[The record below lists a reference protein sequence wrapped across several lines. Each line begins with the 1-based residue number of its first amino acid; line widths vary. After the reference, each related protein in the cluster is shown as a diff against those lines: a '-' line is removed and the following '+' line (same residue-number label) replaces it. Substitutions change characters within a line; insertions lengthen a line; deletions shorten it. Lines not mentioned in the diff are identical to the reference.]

1 MKVDIKNLPIKKK
14 LMNSF
19 MVIVV
24 ISILTSFISLICL
37 QIINDRYKDAMS
49 NYGFSQGQVGL
60 LGIKVEHSYSMV
72 KEIIVVGN
80 TSDVDRIKT
89 IKEDIEK
96 CNEDINLLLQNIDKE
111 NVQNDKEQELIN
123 NIKSDIESYEQVKD
137 RIIELGMNNKTA
149 QASQLLRG
157 QGNPAMDLLTVD
169 ISELLSIKIEQCN
182 LLINRLNR
190 LRIIFVMIILATI
203 ALSVI
208 FAMKSSKYL
217 SDVIGNPIIKMSKIA
232 KRICDGHLDVEIQ
245 CESNDEIGELAQSFS
260 KMVIAIKSY
269 ISEISSILG
278 DISNGNL
285 NCSIEEEYKGNFIE
299 IRKSLENIIRSL
311 NDIFENIGQATID
324 VKANS
329 EKAAEMAELLSNG
342 SKNEKDAVRELCVSI
357 DQINKQV
364 NKQVNK
370 NADNAIDTSTITNA
384 LAENIDNSNIMMD
397 KVIKAMEDIE
407 DCSNSITSIMN
418 TINDIAERTNLLALN
433 AAIEAARA
441 GDLGSGFAVVA
452 DEVKSLASQSADA
465 ARETNNIVNES
476 IKAVNNGK
484 LLVYDTANTLNESLK
499 NIKKTRELSEYI
511 TDSSKE
517 QYESIAIVNE
527 RIKKI
532 TETINR
538 TVEVAENSAISSEEL
553 KSQSSKLEMMINKF
567 KHFR

>member
-190 LRIIFVMIILATI
+190 LI
-203 ALSVI
+203 
-208 FAMKSSKYL
+208 
-217 SDVIGNPIIKMSKIA
+217 
-232 KRICDGHLDVEIQ
+232 
-245 CESNDEIGELAQSFS
+245 
-260 KMVIAIKSY
+260 
-269 ISEISSILG
+269 
-278 DISNGNL
+278 
-285 NCSIEEEYKGNFIE
+285 
-299 IRKSLENIIRSL
+299 
-311 NDIFENIGQATID
+311 
-324 VKANS
+324 
-329 EKAAEMAELLSNG
+329 
-342 SKNEKDAVRELCVSI
+342 
-357 DQINKQV
+357 
-364 NKQVNK
+364 
-370 NADNAIDTSTITNA
+370 
-384 LAENIDNSNIMMD
+384 
-397 KVIKAMEDIE
+397 
-407 DCSNSITSIMN
+407 
-418 TINDIAERTNLLALN
+418 
-433 AAIEAARA
+433 
-441 GDLGSGFAVVA
+441 
-452 DEVKSLASQSADA
+452 
-465 ARETNNIVNES
+465 
-476 IKAVNNGK
+476 
-484 LLVYDTANTLNESLK
+484 
-499 NIKKTRELSEYI
+499 
-511 TDSSKE
+511 
-517 QYESIAIVNE
+517 
-527 RIKKI
+527 
-532 TETINR
+532 
-538 TVEVAENSAISSEEL
+538 
-553 KSQSSKLEMMINKF
+553 
-567 KHFR
+567 

>member
-37 QIINDRYKDAMS
+37 QIINDRYKDAMN

-111 NVQNDKEQELIN
+111 NLQNDKEQELIN

-137 RIIELGMNNKTA
+137 RIIELGINNKTA

-232 KRICDGHLDVEIQ
+232 KRICDGDLDVEIQ

-299 IRKSLENIIRSL
+299 IRKSLENIIISI

-329 EKAAEMAELLSNG
+329 EKAAKMAELLSNG
-342 SKNEKDAVRELCVSI
+342 SKNEKDAVRELCISI
-357 DQINKQV
+357 NQI

-370 NADNAIDTSTITNA
+370 NADNAVNTSTITNT
-384 LAENIDNSNIMMD
+384 LAANIENSNIMMD
-397 KVIKAMEDIE
+397 KVIEAMENIE
-407 DCSNSITSIMN
+407 NSSKSIITIMN

-452 DEVKSLASQSADA
+452 NEVKGLASQSADA
-465 ARETNNIVNES
+465 ARETNNIIKES

-484 LLVYDTANTLNESLK
+484 LLVYDTANILNESLK
-499 NIKKTRELSEYI
+499 NVSKTRELSEYI
-511 TDSSKE
+511 EDSSKE

-527 RIKKI
+527 RINKI

-567 KHFR
+567 KHSR

>member
-232 KRICDGHLDVEIQ
+232 KRICDGDLDVEIQ

-329 EKAAEMAELLSNG
+329 EKAAEMAELLSDG

-357 DQINKQV
+357 DQI

-452 DEVKSLASQSADA
+452 DEVKSLASQSDDA
-465 ARETNNIVNES
+465 AREKNNIVNES

-484 LLVYDTANTLNESLK
+484 LLVYNTANTLNESLK

>member
-37 QIINDRYKDAMS
+37 QIINDRYKDAMN

-111 NVQNDKEQELIN
+111 NLQNDKEQELIN

-137 RIIELGMNNKTA
+137 RIIELGTNNKTA

-190 LRIIFVMIILATI
+190 LRIIFVMIILVTI

-232 KRICDGHLDVEIQ
+232 KRICDGDLDVEIQ

-299 IRKSLENIIRSL
+299 IRKSLENIIISI

-329 EKAAEMAELLSNG
+329 EKAAEMAELLSDG
-342 SKNEKDAVRELCVSI
+342 SRNEKDAVRELSVSI
-357 DQINKQV
+357 DQI

-384 LAENIDNSNIMMD
+384 LADNIDNSNIMMNR
-397 KVIKAMEDIE
+397 VIKAMEDIE
-407 DCSNSITSIMN
+407 ECSNSITSIMN

-452 DEVKSLASQSADA
+452 NEVKSLASQSADA

-527 RIKKI
+527 RINKI

-567 KHFR
+567 KHSR

>member
-182 LLINRLNR
+182 LLINKLNR

-329 EKAAEMAELLSNG
+329 EKAAEMAELLSDG

-357 DQINKQV
+357 DQI

>member
-232 KRICDGHLDVEIQ
+232 KRICDGDLDVEIQ

-329 EKAAEMAELLSNG
+329 EKAAEMAELLSDG
-342 SKNEKDAVRELCVSI
+342 SKNEKDALRELCVSI
-357 DQINKQV
+357 DQI

-484 LLVYDTANTLNESLK
+484 LLVYNTANTLNESLK

>member
-37 QIINDRYKDAMS
+37 QIINDRYKDAMN

-111 NVQNDKEQELIN
+111 NLQNDKEQELIN

-137 RIIELGMNNKTA
+137 RIIELGINNKTA

-232 KRICDGHLDVEIQ
+232 KRICDGDLDVEIQ

-299 IRKSLENIIRSL
+299 IRKSLENIIISI
-311 NDIFENIGQATID
+311 NDIFKNIGQATID

-342 SKNEKDAVRELCVSI
+342 SKNEKDAVRELCISI

-364 NKQVNK
+364 NK
-370 NADNAIDTSTITNA
+370 NADNAVNTSTITNT
-384 LAENIDNSNIMMD
+384 LAANIENSNIMMD
-397 KVIKAMEDIE
+397 KVIEAMENIE
-407 DCSNSITSIMN
+407 NSSKSIITIMN

-452 DEVKSLASQSADA
+452 NEVKGLASQSADA
-465 ARETNNIVNES
+465 ARETNNIIKES

-499 NIKKTRELSEYI
+499 NVSKTRELSEYI
-511 TDSSKE
+511 EDSSKE
-517 QYESIAIVNE
+517 QYESIAVVNE
-527 RIKKI
+527 RINKI

-538 TVEVAENSAISSEEL
+538 TVEVAENSAISGEEL

-567 KHFR
+567 KHSR

>member
-232 KRICDGHLDVEIQ
+232 KRICDGDLDVEIQ

-329 EKAAEMAELLSNG
+329 EKAAEMAELLSDG

-357 DQINKQV
+357 DQI

>member
-37 QIINDRYKDAMS
+37 QIINDRYKDAMN

-111 NVQNDKEQELIN
+111 NLQNDKEQELIN

-137 RIIELGMNNKTA
+137 RIIELGINNKTA

-232 KRICDGHLDVEIQ
+232 KRICDGDLDVEIQ

-299 IRKSLENIIRSL
+299 IRKSLENIIISI

-342 SKNEKDAVRELCVSI
+342 SKNEKDAVRELCISI

-364 NKQVNK
+364 NK
-370 NADNAIDTSTITNA
+370 NADNAVNTSTITNN
-384 LAENIDNSNIMMD
+384 LAANIENSNIMMD
-397 KVIKAMEDIE
+397 KVIEAMENIE
-407 DCSNSITSIMN
+407 NSSKSIITIMN
-418 TINDIAERTNLLALN
+418 TINDLAERTNLLALN

-452 DEVKSLASQSADA
+452 NEVKGLASQSADA
-465 ARETNNIVNES
+465 ARETNNIIKES

-499 NIKKTRELSEYI
+499 NVSKTRELSEYI
-511 TDSSKE
+511 EDSSKE

-527 RIKKI
+527 RINKI

-553 KSQSSKLEMMINKF
+553 KSQSSRLEIMINRF
-567 KHFR
+567 KQSK

>member
-111 NVQNDKEQELIN
+111 NLQNDKEQELIN

-329 EKAAEMAELLSNG
+329 EKAAEMAELLSDG

-357 DQINKQV
+357 DQI

>member
-37 QIINDRYKDAMS
+37 QIINDRYKDAMN

-111 NVQNDKEQELIN
+111 NLQNDKEQELIN

-137 RIIELGMNNKTA
+137 RIIELGINNKTA

-232 KRICDGHLDVEIQ
+232 KRICDGDLDVEIQ

-299 IRKSLENIIRSL
+299 IRKSLENIIISI

-342 SKNEKDAVRELCVSI
+342 SKNEKDAVRELCISI

-364 NKQVNK
+364 NK
-370 NADNAIDTSTITNA
+370 NADNAVNTSTITNT
-384 LAENIDNSNIMMD
+384 LAANIENSNIMMD
-397 KVIKAMEDIE
+397 KVIEAMENIE
-407 DCSNSITSIMN
+407 NSSKSIITIMN

-452 DEVKSLASQSADA
+452 NEVKGLASQSADA
-465 ARETNNIVNES
+465 ARETNNIIKES

-499 NIKKTRELSEYI
+499 NVSKTRELSEYI
-511 TDSSKE
+511 EDSSKE

-527 RIKKI
+527 RINKI

-553 KSQSSKLEMMINKF
+553 KSQSSRLEIMINRF
-567 KHFR
+567 KQSK

>member
-1 MKVDIKNLPIKKK
+1 MDIKNLPIKKK

-37 QIINDRYKDAMS
+37 QIINDRYKDAMN

-111 NVQNDKEQELIN
+111 NLQNDKEQELIN

-137 RIIELGMNNKTA
+137 RIIELGINNKTA

-232 KRICDGHLDVEIQ
+232 KRICDGDLDVEIQ

-299 IRKSLENIIRSL
+299 IRKSLENIIISI
-311 NDIFENIGQATID
+311 NDIFKNIGQATID

-342 SKNEKDAVRELCVSI
+342 SKNEKDAVRELCISI

-364 NKQVNK
+364 NK
-370 NADNAIDTSTITNA
+370 NADNAVNTSTITNT
-384 LAENIDNSNIMMD
+384 LAANIENSNIMMD
-397 KVIKAMEDIE
+397 KVIEAMENIE
-407 DCSNSITSIMN
+407 NSSKSIITIMN

-452 DEVKSLASQSADA
+452 NEVKGLASQSADA
-465 ARETNNIVNES
+465 ARETNNIIKES
-476 IKAVNNGK
+476 MKAVNNGK

-499 NIKKTRELSEYI
+499 NVSKTRELSEYI
-511 TDSSKE
+511 EDSSKE

-527 RIKKI
+527 RINKI

-567 KHFR
+567 KHSR

>member
-1 MKVDIKNLPIKKK
+1 MKMDIKNLPIKKK

-19 MVIVV
+19 MVIVG
-24 ISILTSFISLICL
+24 ISILTSCISLICL
-37 QIINDRYKDAMS
+37 QIINDRYKDAMN

-72 KEIIVVGN
+72 KEIIIVGN

-111 NVQNDKEQELIN
+111 NLQNDKEQELIN

-149 QASQLLRG
+149 QVSQLLRG

-232 KRICDGHLDVEIQ
+232 KRICDGDLDVEIQ

-299 IRKSLENIIRSL
+299 IRKSLENIIISI
-311 NDIFENIGQATID
+311 NGIFENIGQATID

-329 EKAAEMAELLSNG
+329 EKAAEMAELLSDG
-342 SKNEKDAVRELCVSI
+342 SKNEKDAVRELCISI

-364 NKQVNK
+364 NK
-370 NADNAIDTSTITNA
+370 NADNAVNTSTITNT
-384 LAENIDNSNIMMD
+384 LAANIENSNIMMD
-397 KVIKAMEDIE
+397 KVIEAMENIE
-407 DCSNSITSIMN
+407 NSSKSIITIMN

-452 DEVKSLASQSADA
+452 NEVKGLASQSVDA
-465 ARETNNIVNES
+465 ARETNNIIKES

-484 LLVYDTANTLNESLK
+484 ILVYDTANTLNESLK
-499 NIKKTRELSEYI
+499 NVSKTRELSEYI
-511 TDSSKE
+511 EDSSKE

-527 RIKKI
+527 RINKI

-567 KHFR
+567 KHSR

>member
-1 MKVDIKNLPIKKK
+1 MKVDIRNLPIKNK

-37 QIINDRYKDAMS
+37 QIINDRYKDAMN

-111 NVQNDKEQELIN
+111 NLQNDKEQELIN

-137 RIIELGMNNKTA
+137 RIIELGINNKTA

-232 KRICDGHLDVEIQ
+232 KRICDGDLDVEIQ

-299 IRKSLENIIRSL
+299 IRKSLENIIISI

-364 NKQVNK
+364 NK
-370 NADNAIDTSTITNA
+370 NADNAVNTSTITNT
-384 LAENIDNSNIMMD
+384 LAANIENSNIMMD
-397 KVIKAMEDIE
+397 KVIEAMENIE
-407 DCSNSITSIMN
+407 NSSKSIITIMN

-452 DEVKSLASQSADA
+452 NEVKGLASQSADA
-465 ARETNNIVNES
+465 ARETNNIIKES

-499 NIKKTRELSEYI
+499 NVSKTRELSEYI
-511 TDSSKE
+511 EDSSKE
-517 QYESIAIVNE
+517 QYESIAVVNE
-527 RIKKI
+527 RINKI

-553 KSQSSKLEMMINKF
+553 KSQSSRLEIMINRF
-567 KHFR
+567 KQSK

>member
-364 NKQVNK
+364 NK

-567 KHFR
+567 KHSR

>member
-364 NKQVNK
+364 NK

>member
-37 QIINDRYKDAMS
+37 QIINDRYKDAMN

-111 NVQNDKEQELIN
+111 NLQNDKEQELIN

-232 KRICDGHLDVEIQ
+232 KRICDGDLDVEIQ

-299 IRKSLENIIRSL
+299 IRKSLENIIISI

-329 EKAAEMAELLSNG
+329 EKAAEMAELLFNG
-342 SKNEKDAVRELCVSI
+342 SKNEKDAVRELCISI

-364 NKQVNK
+364 NK
-370 NADNAIDTSTITNA
+370 NADNAVNTSTITNT
-384 LAENIDNSNIMMD
+384 LAANIENSNIMMD
-397 KVIKAMEDIE
+397 KVIEAMENIE
-407 DCSNSITSIMN
+407 NSSKSIITIMN

-433 AAIEAARA
+433 AAIEATRA

-452 DEVKSLASQSADA
+452 NEVKGLASQSADA
-465 ARETNNIVNES
+465 ARETNNIIKES
-476 IKAVNNGK
+476 MKAVNNGK

-499 NIKKTRELSEYI
+499 NVSKTRELSEYI
-511 TDSSKE
+511 EDSSKE

-527 RIKKI
+527 RINKI

-567 KHFR
+567 KHSR

>member
-111 NVQNDKEQELIN
+111 NLQNDKEQELIN

-232 KRICDGHLDVEIQ
+232 KRICDGDLDVEIQ

-329 EKAAEMAELLSNG
+329 EKAAEMAELLSDG

-357 DQINKQV
+357 DQI

>member
-37 QIINDRYKDAMS
+37 QIINDRYKDAMN

-232 KRICDGHLDVEIQ
+232 KRICDGDLDVEIQ

-329 EKAAEMAELLSNG
+329 EKAAEMAELLSDG

-357 DQINKQV
+357 DQI

-484 LLVYDTANTLNESLK
+484 LLVYNTANTLNESLK

>member
-232 KRICDGHLDVEIQ
+232 KRICDGDLDVEIQ

-329 EKAAEMAELLSNG
+329 EKAAEMAELLSDG
-342 SKNEKDAVRELCVSI
+342 SKNEKNAVRELCVSI
-357 DQINKQV
+357 DQI

>member
-37 QIINDRYKDAMS
+37 QIINDRYKDAMN

-111 NVQNDKEQELIN
+111 NLQNDKEQELIN

-232 KRICDGHLDVEIQ
+232 KRICDGELDVEIQ

-299 IRKSLENIIRSL
+299 IRKSLENIIISI

-342 SKNEKDAVRELCVSI
+342 SKNEKDAVRELCISI

-364 NKQVNK
+364 NK
-370 NADNAIDTSTITNA
+370 NADNAVNTSTITNT
-384 LAENIDNSNIMMD
+384 LAANIENSNIMMD
-397 KVIKAMEDIE
+397 KVIEAMENIE
-407 DCSNSITSIMN
+407 NSSKSIITIMN

-452 DEVKSLASQSADA
+452 NEVKGLASQSADA
-465 ARETNNIVNES
+465 ARETNNIIKES

-499 NIKKTRELSEYI
+499 NVNKTREISEYI
-511 TDSSKE
+511 EDSSKE

-527 RIKKI
+527 RINKI

-567 KHFR
+567 KQ

>member
-364 NKQVNK
+364 NK

-553 KSQSSKLEMMINKF
+553 KLQSSKLEMMINKF

>member
-182 LLINRLNR
+182 LLINKLNR

-329 EKAAEMAELLSNG
+329 EKAAEMAELLSDG
-342 SKNEKDAVRELCVSI
+342 SKNEKDAVRELFVSI
-357 DQINKQV
+357 DQI

-484 LLVYDTANTLNESLK
+484 LLVYNTANTLNESLK

>member
-232 KRICDGHLDVEIQ
+232 KRICDGDLDVEIQ

-329 EKAAEMAELLSNG
+329 EKAAEMAELLSDG

-357 DQINKQV
+357 DQI

-418 TINDIAERTNLLALN
+418 TINDIAERINLLALN

-484 LLVYDTANTLNESLK
+484 LLVYNTANTLNESLK

>member
-37 QIINDRYKDAMS
+37 QIINDRYKDAMN

-111 NVQNDKEQELIN
+111 NLQNDKEQELIN

-232 KRICDGHLDVEIQ
+232 KRICDGDLDVEIQ

-299 IRKSLENIIRSL
+299 IRKSLENIIISI

-342 SKNEKDAVRELCVSI
+342 SKNEKDAVRELCISI

-364 NKQVNK
+364 NK
-370 NADNAIDTSTITNA
+370 NADNAVNTSTITNT
-384 LAENIDNSNIMMD
+384 LAANIENSNIMMD
-397 KVIKAMEDIE
+397 KVIEAMENIE
-407 DCSNSITSIMN
+407 NSSKSIITIMN

-452 DEVKSLASQSADA
+452 NEVKGLASQSADA
-465 ARETNNIVNES
+465 ARETNNIIKES
-476 IKAVNNGK
+476 MKAVNNGK

-499 NIKKTRELSEYI
+499 NVSKTRELSEYI
-511 TDSSKE
+511 EDSSKE

-527 RIKKI
+527 RINKI

-567 KHFR
+567 KHSR

>member
-232 KRICDGHLDVEIQ
+232 KRICDGDLDVEIQ
-245 CESNDEIGELAQSFS
+245 CESNDEIGKLAQSFS

-311 NDIFENIGQATID
+311 NDIFENIGQSTIE

-329 EKAAEMAELLSNG
+329 EKAAEMAELLSDG
-342 SKNEKDAVRELCVSI
+342 SKNEKDAVRELYVSI
-357 DQINKQV
+357 DQI

-484 LLVYDTANTLNESLK
+484 LLVYGTANTLNESLK

-553 KSQSSKLEMMINKF
+553 KLQSSKLEMMINKF

>member
-232 KRICDGHLDVEIQ
+232 KRICDGDLDVEIQ
-245 CESNDEIGELAQSFS
+245 CESNDEIGKLAQSFS

-311 NDIFENIGQATID
+311 NDIFENIGQSTIE

-329 EKAAEMAELLSNG
+329 EKAAEMAELLYDG
-342 SKNEKDAVRELCVSI
+342 SKNEKDAVRELYVSI
-357 DQINKQV
+357 DQI

-553 KSQSSKLEMMINKF
+553 KLQSSKLEMMINKF

>member
-232 KRICDGHLDVEIQ
+232 KRICDGDLDVEIQ

-329 EKAAEMAELLSNG
+329 EKAAEMAELLSDG

-357 DQINKQV
+357 DQI

-484 LLVYDTANTLNESLK
+484 LLVYNTANTLNESLK

-553 KSQSSKLEMMINKF
+553 KSQSSKLEMMIIKINILCN
-567 KHFR
+567 

>member
-1 MKVDIKNLPIKKK
+1 
-14 LMNSF
+14 
-19 MVIVV
+19 
-24 ISILTSFISLICL
+24 
-37 QIINDRYKDAMS
+37 MS

-364 NKQVNK
+364 NK

>member
-182 LLINRLNR
+182 LLINKLNR

-329 EKAAEMAELLSNG
+329 EKAAEMAELLSDG

-357 DQINKQV
+357 DQI

-484 LLVYDTANTLNESLK
+484 LLVYNTANTLNESLK

>member
-232 KRICDGHLDVEIQ
+232 KRICDGDLDVEIQ
-245 CESNDEIGELAQSFS
+245 CESNDEIGKLAQSFS

-311 NDIFENIGQATID
+311 NDIFENIGQSTIE

-329 EKAAEMAELLSNG
+329 EKAAEMAELLSDG

-357 DQINKQV
+357 DQI

-553 KSQSSKLEMMINKF
+553 KLQSSKLEMMINKF

>member
-364 NKQVNK
+364 NK

-484 LLVYDTANTLNESLK
+484 LLVYNTANTLNESLK

>member
-232 KRICDGHLDVEIQ
+232 KRICDGDLDVEIQ

-311 NDIFENIGQATID
+311 NDIF
-324 VKANS
+324 
-329 EKAAEMAELLSNG
+329 
-342 SKNEKDAVRELCVSI
+342 
-357 DQINKQV
+357 
-364 NKQVNK
+364 
-370 NADNAIDTSTITNA
+370 
-384 LAENIDNSNIMMD
+384 
-397 KVIKAMEDIE
+397 
-407 DCSNSITSIMN
+407 
-418 TINDIAERTNLLALN
+418 
-433 AAIEAARA
+433 
-441 GDLGSGFAVVA
+441 
-452 DEVKSLASQSADA
+452 
-465 ARETNNIVNES
+465 
-476 IKAVNNGK
+476 
-484 LLVYDTANTLNESLK
+484 
-499 NIKKTRELSEYI
+499 
-511 TDSSKE
+511 
-517 QYESIAIVNE
+517 
-527 RIKKI
+527 
-532 TETINR
+532 
-538 TVEVAENSAISSEEL
+538 
-553 KSQSSKLEMMINKF
+553 
-567 KHFR
+567 

>member
-37 QIINDRYKDAMS
+37 QIINDRYKDAMN

-111 NVQNDKEQELIN
+111 NLQNDKEQELIN

-137 RIIELGMNNKTA
+137 RIIELGINNKTA

-232 KRICDGHLDVEIQ
+232 KRICDGDLDVEIQ

-299 IRKSLENIIRSL
+299 IRKSLENIIISI

-329 EKAAEMAELLSNG
+329 EKAAEMAELLSDG
-342 SKNEKDAVRELCVSI
+342 SRNEKDAVRELSVSI
-357 DQINKQV
+357 DQI

-384 LAENIDNSNIMMD
+384 LADNIDNSNIMMNR
-397 KVIKAMEDIE
+397 VIKAMEDIE
-407 DCSNSITSIMN
+407 ECSNSITSIMN

-452 DEVKSLASQSADA
+452 NEVKSLASQSADA

-527 RIKKI
+527 RINKI

-567 KHFR
+567 KHSR

>member
-37 QIINDRYKDAMS
+37 QIINDRYKDAMN

-111 NVQNDKEQELIN
+111 NLQNDKEQELIN

-137 RIIELGMNNKTA
+137 RIIELGINNKTA

-232 KRICDGHLDVEIQ
+232 KRICDGDLDVEIQ

-299 IRKSLENIIRSL
+299 IRKSLENIIISI

-342 SKNEKDAVRELCVSI
+342 SKNEKDAVRELCISI

-364 NKQVNK
+364 NK
-370 NADNAIDTSTITNA
+370 NADNAVNTSTITNT
-384 LAENIDNSNIMMD
+384 LAANIENSNIMMD
-397 KVIKAMEDIE
+397 KVIEAMENIE
-407 DCSNSITSIMN
+407 NSSKSIITIMN

-452 DEVKSLASQSADA
+452 NEVKGLASQSADA
-465 ARETNNIVNES
+465 ARETNNIIKES
-476 IKAVNNGK
+476 MKAVNNGK

-499 NIKKTRELSEYI
+499 NVSKTRELSEYI
-511 TDSSKE
+511 EDSSKE

-527 RIKKI
+527 RINKI

-567 KHFR
+567 KHSR

>member
-37 QIINDRYKDAMS
+37 QIINDRYKDAMN

-111 NVQNDKEQELIN
+111 NLQNDKEQELIN

-137 RIIELGMNNKTA
+137 RIIELGTNNKTA

-190 LRIIFVMIILATI
+190 LRIIFVMIILVTI

-232 KRICDGHLDVEIQ
+232 KRICDGDLDVEIQ

-299 IRKSLENIIRSL
+299 IRKSLENIIISI
-311 NDIFENIGQATID
+311 NDIFQNIGQATID

-342 SKNEKDAVRELCVSI
+342 SKNEKDAVRELCISI

-364 NKQVNK
+364 NK
-370 NADNAIDTSTITNA
+370 NADNAVNTSTITNT
-384 LAENIDNSNIMMD
+384 LAANIENSNIMMD
-397 KVIKAMEDIE
+397 KVIEAMENIE
-407 DCSNSITSIMN
+407 NSSKSIITIMN

-452 DEVKSLASQSADA
+452 NEVKGLASQSADA
-465 ARETNNIVNES
+465 ARETNNIIKES

-499 NIKKTRELSEYI
+499 NVSKTRELSEYI
-511 TDSSKE
+511 EDSSKE

-527 RIKKI
+527 RINKI

-567 KHFR
+567 KHSR

>member
-37 QIINDRYKDAMS
+37 QIINDRYKDAMN

-111 NVQNDKEQELIN
+111 NLQNDKEQELIN

-137 RIIELGMNNKTA
+137 RIIELGINNKTA

-232 KRICDGHLDVEIQ
+232 KRICDGDLDVEIQ

-299 IRKSLENIIRSL
+299 IRKSLENIIISI
-311 NDIFENIGQATID
+311 NNIFENIGQATID

-329 EKAAEMAELLSNG
+329 EKAAEMAELLSDG
-342 SKNEKDAVRELCVSI
+342 SRNEKDAVRELCISI

-364 NKQVNK
+364 NK
-370 NADNAIDTSTITNA
+370 NADNAVNTSTITNT
-384 LAENIDNSNIMMD
+384 LAANIENSNIMMD
-397 KVIKAMEDIE
+397 KVIEAMENIE
-407 DCSNSITSIMN
+407 NSSKSIITIMN

-452 DEVKSLASQSADA
+452 NEVKGLASQSADA
-465 ARETNNIVNES
+465 ARETNNIIKES

-499 NIKKTRELSEYI
+499 NVSKTRELSEYI
-511 TDSSKE
+511 EDSSKE

-527 RIKKI
+527 RINKI

-567 KHFR
+567 KHSR

>member
-364 NKQVNK
+364 NK

-553 KSQSSKLEMMINKF
+553 KLQSSKLEMMINKF
-567 KHFR
+567 KHSR

>member
-37 QIINDRYKDAMS
+37 QIINDRYKDAMN

-111 NVQNDKEQELIN
+111 NLQNDKEQELIN

-232 KRICDGHLDVEIQ
+232 KRICDGDLDVEIQ

-299 IRKSLENIIRSL
+299 IRKSLENIIISI
-311 NDIFENIGQATID
+311 NNIFENIGQATID

-342 SKNEKDAVRELCVSI
+342 SKNEKDAVRELCISI

-364 NKQVNK
+364 NK
-370 NADNAIDTSTITNA
+370 NADNAVNTSTITNT
-384 LAENIDNSNIMMD
+384 LAANIENSNIMMD
-397 KVIKAMEDIE
+397 KVIEAMENIE
-407 DCSNSITSIMN
+407 NSSKSIITIMN

-452 DEVKSLASQSADA
+452 NEVKGLASQSADA
-465 ARETNNIVNES
+465 ARETNNIIKES

-499 NIKKTRELSEYI
+499 NVSKTRELSEYI
-511 TDSSKE
+511 EDSSKE
-517 QYESIAIVNE
+517 QYESIAVVNE
-527 RIKKI
+527 RINKI

-567 KHFR
+567 KHSR